1 MSIFNSLG
9 SKALVNFFL
18 KKKFQKLRLEKFK
31 ENDKYFLH
39 KLVNDPAVRAS
50 SIKSKKKYKF

>member
-18 KKKFQKLRLEKFK
+18 KKFQKLKLEKFK
-31 ENDKYFLH
+31 ENDKYFLN
-39 KLVNDPAVRAS
+39 KLVNDQAV
-50 SIKSKKKYKF
+50 